1 MASKTQDMLND
12 TVPPVAA
19 AQATATDVGR
29 IAAGQVCGAARLH
42 AMVSVKRPNDCLF

>member
-1 MASKTQDMLND
+1 MASKTQDMLSD
-12 TVPPVAA
+12 TVLPVAA

-42 AMVSVKRPNDCLF
+42 AMVSVKCPNDCLS